1 VTGRSSPPPEGRPN
15 HPPHDFDAI
24 YAVGTP
30 AWDIGRPQPAFDHL
44 ATAGKLVGRV
54 LDVGCGTGEHALMA
68 ASLGYEAVGV
78 DMSVR
83 AIELAKTKATERG
96 VDVRFVVGDALRLVD
111 LGEQFDTVLDC
122 ALFHILDDSERE
134 RYVASLAE
142 VVPPG
147 GRYHMLCFSDR
158 QPGDW
163 GPRRVTQ
170 DEIRVAFS
178 AGWRIESIESAVID
192 LTWDPAGALA
202 WQVAA
207 TRLIEPDAQG
217 VAAFRRQVTP

>member
-1 VTGRSSPPPEGRPN
+1 MPRPI
-15 HPPHDFDAI
+15 HDFDAI
-24 YAVGTP
+24 YSVGTP
-30 AWDIGRPQPAFDHL
+30 PWDIGRPQPAFDQL

-78 DMSVR
+78 DMSMR
-83 AIELAKTKATERG
+83 AIDLAKTKATERG
-96 VDVRFVVGDALRLVD
+96 VEVRFVVADALRLVD

-122 ALFHILDDSERE
+122 GLFHVLDDSERE
-134 RYVASLAE
+134 RYVGSLAE

-147 GRYHMLCFSDR
+147 GFYHMLCFSDR

-178 AGWRIESIESAVID
+178 PGWSIESIESAVID

-202 WQVAA
+202 WKVAA
-207 TRLIEPDAQG
+207 THK
-217 VAAFRRQVTP
+217 

>member
-1 VTGRSSPPPEGRPN
+1 MTRPQPATIRGTPGAIPGSMTCMPR
-15 HPPHDFDAI
+15 PPHDFDAI
-24 YAVGTP
+24 YAGGTP
-30 AWDIGRPQPAFDHL
+30 GWDIGRAQPPFDHL

-54 LDVGCGTGEHALMA
+54 LDAGCGTGEHALMA
-68 ASLGYEAVGV
+68 ASLGHEALGV

-83 AIELAKTKATERG
+83 AIELAKGKATERG
-96 VDVRFVVGDALRLVD
+96 VEARFVVADALRLVD

-122 ALFHILDDSERE
+122 GLFHVLEDGERQP
-134 RYVASLAE
+134 YVGSLAE
-142 VVPPG
+142 VVPRG
-147 GRYHMLCFSDR
+147 GRYHMLCFNDR

-178 AGWRIESIESAVID
+178 VGWEIESIESAIID

-207 TRLIEPDAQG
+207 I
-217 VAAFRRQVTP
+217 RR

>member
-1 VTGRSSPPPEGRPN
+1 MSRPT
-15 HPPHDFDAI
+15 HDFDAI
-24 YAVGTP
+24 YAEGTP
-30 AWDIGRPQPAFDHL
+30 AWDIGRPQPAFERL

-68 ASLGYEAVGV
+68 ASLGHEAVGI

-83 AIELAKTKATERG
+83 AIELAKAKATERG
-96 VDVRFVVGDALRLVD
+96 VVVRFVVGDALHLVD

-122 ALFHILDDSERE
+122 GLFHVLDDGERE
-134 RYVASLAE
+134 RYVGSLAE

-178 AGWRIESIESAVID
+178 VGWEIESIESAVID

-207 TRLIEPDAQG
+207 TR
-217 VAAFRRQVTP
+217 R

>member
-1 VTGRSSPPPEGRPN
+1 MPP
-15 HPPHDFDAI
+15 PPHDFDAI
-24 YAVGTP
+24 YAEGTP
-30 AWDIGRPQPAFDHL
+30 AWDIGRPQPAFGHL
-44 ATAGKLVGRV
+44 ATAGELVGRV

-83 AIELAKTKATERG
+83 AIELAKAKATERG
-96 VDVRFVVGDALRLVD
+96 VEARFVVADALRLVD
-111 LGEQFDTVLDC
+111 LGEQFDSVLDC
-122 ALFHILDDSERE
+122 GLFHVLDDGERE
-134 RYVASLAE
+134 RYVGSLAE
-142 VVPPG
+142 VVPQG
-147 GRYHMLCFSDR
+147 GRYHMLCFSER

-178 AGWRIESIESAVID
+178 TGWRIESIESAVID

-202 WQVAA
+202 WQLAA
-207 TRLIEPDAQG
+207 THK
-217 VAAFRRQVTP
+217 